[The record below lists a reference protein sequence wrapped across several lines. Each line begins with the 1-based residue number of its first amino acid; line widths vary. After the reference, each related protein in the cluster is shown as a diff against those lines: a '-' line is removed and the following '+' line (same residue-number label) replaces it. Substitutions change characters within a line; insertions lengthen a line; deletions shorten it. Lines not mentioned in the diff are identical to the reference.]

1 MFIIFIVLYIICLY
15 VEWKVLEKEQI
26 SLSNKENMLIF
37 FLIPFTLPLA
47 LSALIFGIYVI
58 IDIIVRQQRDLL
70 EGIGYFIT
78 FVLASL
84 AYIVYYVKKR
94 IYAFIPSESKLFM
107 YEKKIYIKLKSYR
120 LVDVVPFRLLD
131 T

>member
-15 VEWKVLEKEQI
+15 VEWKVLKKEQI

-84 AYIVYYVKKR
+84 VYIVYYAKKR
-94 IYAFIPSESKLFM
+94 IYAFLPSKDKLSM
-107 YEKKIYIKLKSYR
+107 YETKSIYKIEK
-120 LVDVVPFRLLD
+120 
-131 T
+131 